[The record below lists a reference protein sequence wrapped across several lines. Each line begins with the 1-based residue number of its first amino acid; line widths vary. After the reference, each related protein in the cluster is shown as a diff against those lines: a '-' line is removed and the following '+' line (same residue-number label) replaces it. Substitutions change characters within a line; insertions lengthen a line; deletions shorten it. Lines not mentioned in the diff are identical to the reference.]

1 MEDKMNNHRNSQIAS
16 GVIHKINF
24 MRNSDKNDKN
34 GRYKLDFEVEYSYQ
48 NRSYVKNIT
57 PSLFTRT
64 CCFAAGEVEK
74 LLKKFHIGKKIRV
87 LHHPGNP
94 AQDVLMV

>member
-1 MEDKMNNHRNSQIAS
+1 MEETMNNKEDARITAGIINR
-16 GVIHKINF
+16 INF
-24 MRNSDKNDKN
+24 AKPQSKSQN
-34 GRYKLDFEVEYSYQ
+34 GDRFKLDFEVEYSYQ

-64 CCFAAGEVEK
+64 SYYATREVEK
-74 LLKKFHIGKKIRV
+74 LLKKFPIGKKIRV